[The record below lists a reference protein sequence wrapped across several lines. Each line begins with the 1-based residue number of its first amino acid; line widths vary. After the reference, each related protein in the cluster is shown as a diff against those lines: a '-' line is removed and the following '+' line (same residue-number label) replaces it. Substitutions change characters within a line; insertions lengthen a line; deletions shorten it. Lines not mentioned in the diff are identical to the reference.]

1 LLNLKVL
8 FESLRIQKITPLRRA
23 AKKHH
28 TDVRYWVK
36 NIAVT
41 RHDRNIRTPM
51 RCVLFILEM
60 KRGVM
65 VTIR

>member
-1 LLNLKVL
+1 M
-8 FESLRIQKITPLRRA
+8 SA

-41 RHDRNIRTPM
+41 RHERNIRMP
-51 RCVLFILEM
+51 RRWVFFILEI
-60 KRGVM
+60 KRGAI